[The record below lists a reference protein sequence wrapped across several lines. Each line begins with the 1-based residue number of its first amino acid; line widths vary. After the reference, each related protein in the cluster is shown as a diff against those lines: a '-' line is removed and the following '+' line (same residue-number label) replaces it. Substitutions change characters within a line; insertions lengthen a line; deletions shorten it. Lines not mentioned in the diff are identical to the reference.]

1 MGAGSVG
8 RLTPHAAAWLVALVA
23 FAVMMPFAAVHDTFP
38 GDIWLTERLQ
48 DADGEAVD
56 RLLGWG
62 SRLLE

>member
-1 MGAGSVG
+1 
-8 RLTPHAAAWLVALVA
+8 
-23 FAVMMPFAAVHDTFP
+23 MMPFAAVHDTFP